1 MLASP
6 YPGTIND
13 FRFPSLPPSSVLY
26 DSRNKQTHNLESSLQ
41 RRERIEFL
49 KKREWTRRV
58 AELVKYSH
66 IQQLNDVRNHRY
78 PLSDLTSDSI
88 NSLLLAVPGLSPL
101 SPCRTLATPT
111 AHPTPPRFHFRWK
124 KRNHTLFI
132 ALLPRPR
139 PLHFFQVILNLPGLR
154 HRSAPRWET
163 YFQGTHLPTIADAAV
178 QAPVPLAVAPLY
190 PVFSR
195 FLRKIKKLVRIFPST
210 TFIIKFF
217 ASF

>member
-66 IQQLNDVRNHRY
+66 IQQLNDPTLGR
-78 PLSDLTSDSI
+78 
-88 NSLLLAVPGLSPL
+88 AWPL
-101 SPCRTLATPT
+101 SPKPVQDTGY
-111 AHPTPPRFHFRWK
+111 AHSASYASPVSFPVEEEEPY
-124 KRNHTLFI
+124 I
-132 ALLPRPR
+132 IYSSSPSPSPSPLLPGDPKSTGAASPVSPSMGNVFPR
-139 PLHFFQVILNLPGLR
+139 HASAH
-154 HRSAPRWET
+154 HRRRSSASTRAPRRSPSLSSIFE
-163 YFQGTHLPTIADAAV
+163 
-178 QAPVPLAVAPLY
+178 VPEED
-190 PVFSR
+190 
-195 FLRKIKKLVRIFPST
+195 
-210 TFIIKFF
+210 
-217 ASF
+217 